1 MRRHHK
7 KQKRLSLGVNIDP
20 CTLAGLTTIL
30 VFTVRYLNSLSVAL
44 LFQIFEGANHV

>member
-30 VFTVRYLNSLSVAL
+30 VFTVCYLNSLSVAR
-44 LFQIFEGANHV
+44 LFQIFGGANHV